1 MGQKET
7 QLPPASLAGVTGRL
21 AALVLSSGTEE
32 DRTGADAELGS
43 TRGLWGPEPAQQR
56 RGTWT
61 LGRGARG
68 TSDLDKRMGV
78 ESIIHLP
85 PPSPL
90 LASP

>member
-7 QLPPASLAGVTGRL
+7 QLPPASLAGVTGWP
-21 AALVLSSGTEE
+21 LVLSSGTEE

-56 RGTWT
+56 RSTWT